1 MLARHQSSETL
12 LMPNALL
19 IAAPRSGSGKTT
31 VTLGL
36 LTALARR
43 GVRVAAA
50 KSGPDYIDPAFHAA
64 ATGRPGMNLDS
75 WAMPPDLV
83 AWLAGRQGAEAEV
96 LVVEGSMGL
105 FDGVYGTPRRTGA
118 GADIAAALGAPV
130 VLVLDVSG
138 QSQSAAAIV
147 RGFAAHDP
155 DVRIGG
161 VILNRVASERHRSQA
176 AEAIAQVGVPVLGSV
191 PREASIILPER
202 HLGLVQASEQADL
215 EARLNQLADLME
227 RHVDL
232 DAVLAA
238 AAPMATPQGLPDAL
252 LPPPGQRIA
261 LARDAAF
268 TFVYGH
274 LLEGW
279 RRAGAEVVPFS
290 PLADEPPPA
299 DCDACWLPGGYPELH
314 AGALA
319 AAERFLDGLRAFAQS
334 KPVFGECGGFMV
346 LGEGLE
352 DADGTRHAM
361 AGLLGHSTSFA
372 KRKLHLG
379 YRRARLLSDCALG
392 RAGEEV
398 RGHEFHYASVT
409 EAGSDPAL
417 VELWDGRGEALPAAG
432 GRRGRVAGTF
442 FHAIARGA

>member
-1 MLARHQSSETL
+1 
-12 LMPNALL
+12 MPNALL

-36 LTALARR
+36 LTALARSGARR
-43 GVRVAAA
+43 GVKVAAA

-75 WAMPPDLV
+75 WAMPPELV
-83 AWLAGRQGAEAEV
+83 AFLAGRQADGADL

-118 GADIAAALGAPV
+118 GADVAAALGAPV
-130 VLVLDVSG
+130 VLVMDVSG
-138 QSQSAAAIV
+138 QSQSAAAVV
-147 RGFAAHDP
+147 RGFANHDP
-155 DVRIGG
+155 EVRLGG

-176 AEAIAQVGVPVLGSV
+176 AEAIAQVGIPVLGAV

-215 EARLNQLADLME
+215 DARLGQLADLME

-232 DAVLAA
+232 DAIQAI
-238 AAPMATPQGLPDAL
+238 AAPMQGRTAAADAL
-252 LPPPGQRIA
+252 LPPPGQRVA
-261 LARDAAF
+261 LARDGAF

-290 PLADEPPPA
+290 PLADEPPPP

-314 AGALA
+314 AGELA
-319 AAERFLDGLRAFAQS
+319 AAGKFMAGLRAFAETR
-334 KPVFGECGGFMV
+334 PVFGECGGFMV

-379 YRRARLLSDCALG
+379 YRGARLLADCPLG
-392 RAGEEV
+392 RAGQAV
-398 RGHEFHYASVT
+398 RGHEFHYASVID
-409 EAGSDPAL
+409 AGADAPL
-417 VELWDGRGEALPAAG
+417 VDLRDGRGEPLGTAG
-432 GRRGRVAGTF
+432 GRRGLVAGTF
-442 FHAIARGA
+442 FHAIALDA

>member
-1 MLARHQSSETL
+1 
-12 LMPNALL
+12 MPAALL

-43 GVRVAAA
+43 GVTVAAA

-83 AWLAGRQGAEAEV
+83 AFLAGRQSAAADL

-130 VLVLDVSG
+130 VLVMDVSG
-138 QSQSAAAIV
+138 QSQSAAAVV
-147 RGFAAHDP
+147 RGFAVHDP
-155 DVRIGG
+155 EVRLGG
-161 VILNRVASERHRSQA
+161 VILNRVASDRHRAQA

-227 RHVDL
+227 KHVDL
-232 DAVLAA
+232 DAVLTA
-238 AAPMATPQGLPDAL
+238 AAPMRDRATAPAAL
-252 LPPPGQRIA
+252 VPPPGQRVA
-261 LARDAAF
+261 LAQDAAF

-279 RRAGAEVVPFS
+279 RRAGAEIVPFS
-290 PLADEPPPA
+290 PLADEAPPA
-299 DCDACWLPGGYPELH
+299 GCDACWLPGGYPELH
-314 AGALA
+314 AGQLA
-319 AAERFLDGLRAFAQS
+319 SAERFMAGLRRFAERQ
-334 KPVFGECGGFMV
+334 PVFGECGGFMV
-346 LGEGLE
+346 LGEELE
-352 DADGTRHAM
+352 DADGIRHRM
-361 AGLLGHSTSFA
+361 AGVLGHSTSFA
-372 KRKLHLG
+372 KRRLHLG
-379 YRRARLLSDCALG
+379 YRAASLRAGCALG
-392 RAGEEV
+392 RAGQVV
-398 RGHEFHYASVT
+398 RGHEFHYASVID
-409 EAGSDPAL
+409 AGADEPL
-417 VELWDGRGEALPAAG
+417 VDLRDGRGEALGPAG

-442 FHAIARGA
+442 FHAIALDL

>member
-1 MLARHQSSETL
+1 
-12 LMPNALL
+12 MPDALL

-43 GVRVAAA
+43 GVKVAAA

-75 WAMPPDLV
+75 WAMPPELV
-83 AWLAGRQGAEAEV
+83 AFLAGRQAEASDV

-118 GADIAAALGAPV
+118 GADVAAALGAPV

-138 QSQSAAAIV
+138 QSQSAAAVV
-147 RGFAAHDP
+147 RGFAGHDP
-155 DVRIGG
+155 EVRLGG

-176 AEAIAQVGVPVLGSV
+176 AEAIARVGVPVLGSV

-232 DAVLAA
+232 DAVQVA
-238 AAPMATPQGLPDAL
+238 AAPMRERATAPAAL
-252 LPPPGQRIA
+252 LPPPGQRVA

-314 AGALA
+314 AGGLA
-319 AAERFLDGLRAFAQS
+319 AAGSFLAGLRLFAEN

-352 DADGTRHAM
+352 DADGGRHAM

-372 KRKLHLG
+372 RRKLHLG
-379 YRRARLLSDCALG
+379 YRAARLRADCALG
-392 RAGEEV
+392 SAGQEV

-409 EAGSDPAL
+409 DPGGDEPL
-417 VELWDGRGEALPAAG
+417 VDLRDGRGETLGPAG

-442 FHAIARGA
+442 FHAIARQSP